1 MDQVLALGPNAVPNI
16 TNWKRLL
23 RIAAYLDT
31 HLQRSGSQND
41 LPNTHRAFLDG
52 FEGLLAE
59 YRRA

>member
-16 TNWKRLL
+16 TKWKRLL

-31 HLQRSGSQND
+31 HLQRSGATSD
-41 LPNTHRAFLDG
+41 LPNTHRAYLDG

-59 YRRA
+59 YRKG